1 MERRSILNFI
11 RNNKR
16 DLILLSN
23 SATTLRFEG
32 ESVDIMLSPSLY
44 TLKRE
49 ALEIGYHYQA
59 KKLAPSVLDELLE
72 AGEYQYIVFKDEQ
85 GWVFVAYQTHKIV
98 EALHKC
104 GIDPMRVENLYVAQQ
119 SATMFANP
127 IELNNVV
134 ALGLIDD
141 VVTVMPKTLFGERR
155 FLRFDESFRPS
166 SGGVSFGID
175 RGRAIAKKDT
185 VLLASLF
192 ALLGTIFWIEGFGYA
207 SIKSKQGQSVEALLE
222 DYPALQSKYSRDS
235 IAKKYSS
242 RDTMERK
249 KREFFKEIDS
259 VVRYGGVV
267 ESIEITNVTM
277 KAKLKVPNTSSYN
290 MLNKSIKITS
300 IDATTIELEAKI

>member
-59 KKLAPSVLDELLE
+59 KKLAPSVLDELLD

-98 EALHKC
+98 EVLHKC

-127 IELNNVV
+127 IELDTTT

-141 VVTVMPKTLFGERR
+141 VVTVMPKALFGERR

-175 RGRAIAKKDT
+175 GGRAIAKRDA

-192 ALLGTIFWIEGFGYA
+192 AILGTIFWIEGFGYA

-242 RDTMERK
+242 RDSSERK
-249 KREFFKEIDS
+249 KREFLKEIDS

-267 ESIEITNVTM
+267 ESIEIAPVTM

-290 MLNKSIKITS
+290 MLNKSIKIKS
-300 IDATTIELEAKI
+300 IDASTIELEAKI